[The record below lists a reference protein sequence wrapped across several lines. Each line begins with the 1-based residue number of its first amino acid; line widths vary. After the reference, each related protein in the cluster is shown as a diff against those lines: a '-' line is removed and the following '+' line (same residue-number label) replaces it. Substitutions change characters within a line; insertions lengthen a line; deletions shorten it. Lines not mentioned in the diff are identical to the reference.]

1 MELTLMLK
9 VKLNKKNMNNE
20 NGTTILRLPLDMIL
34 SQMLSAALMQ
44 RNFSLRQNLKR
55 TLPKQS

>member
-1 MELTLMLK
+1 
-9 VKLNKKNMNNE
+9 MNNE